1 MMEPEGDAGIH
12 PFQKKCTMH
21 SHQRKFLV
29 YVDVCFLIL
38 ALFLQAYGTKMEQLF
53 QHHNPLYLQLASSS
67 NIREVVY

>member
-38 ALFLQAYGTKMEQLF
+38 ALFLQAFFVYYIDNDDMIRTEKRG
-53 QHHNPLYLQLASSS
+53 NPDES
-67 NIREVVY
+67 